1 MKDSGNNAEIDVAG
15 ALRRAADTK
24 TTKTVEID
32 VERYQAYLDDPALSP
47 AQKEQIIE
55 ALWSIMVHFVELGFG
70 VHPVQQACG
79 QLCETHD
86 ASNAAGLNVLNSE
99 DIETTH
105 HFEDATTE
113 QPPGTAPERQE
124 T

>member
-1 MKDSGNNAEIDVAG
+1 MAG

-70 VHPVQQACG
+70 VHPIQQACG
-79 QLCETHD
+79 QLGETCVAAD
-86 ASNAAGLNVLNSE
+86 AASKDMLHSE
-99 DIETTH
+99 DIETTD
-105 HFEDATTE
+105 HFEDATTG

>member
-1 MKDSGNNAEIDVAG
+1 MNKHIPHTPDLQDAVN
-15 ALRRAADTK
+15 RAARGRTIE
-24 TTKTVEID
+24 VD
-32 VERYQAYLDDPALSP
+32 VQKYQAYLDDPALSP

-79 QLCETHD
+79 QLGKTCD
-86 ASNAAGLNVLNSE
+86 AADAASPDMLRSE

-105 HFEDATTE
+105 HFEDAKTE
-113 QPPGTAPERQE
+113 QPPGTAPERQD